1 MAIELRGVLS
11 DATASAV
18 RLLHVAEDVSDSN
31 INPADRTN
39 EHAASLEETA
49 AAIERLT
56 ATVTRNTDNAH
67 QAMQDVVSAVGRV
80 TQIIAEIEGASR
92 EQAAGIEQIN
102 QAITQMDM
110 IPQQDAEMA
119 QDLRETAAALERQS
133 RQELTA
139 ISAFSLQLNVTASS
153 AAGGGAPSNPAALV
167 GRRQAA

>member
-1 MAIELRGVLS
+1 MAIELREVLS

-110 IPQQDAEMA
+110 ITPAGRRDG
-119 QDLRETAAALERQS
+119 TG
-133 RQELTA
+133 
-139 ISAFSLQLNVTASS
+139 ASS